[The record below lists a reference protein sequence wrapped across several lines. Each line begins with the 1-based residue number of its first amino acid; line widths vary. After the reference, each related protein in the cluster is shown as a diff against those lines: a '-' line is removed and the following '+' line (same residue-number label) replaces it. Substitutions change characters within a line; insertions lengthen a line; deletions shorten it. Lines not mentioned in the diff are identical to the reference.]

1 MEGLLMKSDGAK
13 EKSGE
18 NTDTDTEN
26 GTISAWVSPI
36 PYWIGLTSRGPTGQ
50 GIRDRDLTK

>member
-18 NTDTDTEN
+18 NTDMDTEN
-26 GTISAWVSPI
+26 GTKSVC
-36 PYWIGLTSRGPTGQ
+36 
-50 GIRDRDLTK
+50 